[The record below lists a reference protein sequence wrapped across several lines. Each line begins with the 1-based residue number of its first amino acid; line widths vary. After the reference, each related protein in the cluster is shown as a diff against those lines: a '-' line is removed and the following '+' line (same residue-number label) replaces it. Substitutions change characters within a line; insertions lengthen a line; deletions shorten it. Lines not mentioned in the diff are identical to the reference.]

1 MESHDEYVG
10 IREDLEKIAPTVF
23 FDFDGAGSGLR
34 NMTLELSRV
43 VGDGERAEAEQ
54 QRFEERVEEI
64 STAYA
69 DQLADTTFAL
79 VFGVDGEFA
88 VVNTN
93 AWGGEIL
100 HTLGAKQS
108 KAQQP
113 AGENFAAFY
122 SYEEIDELSDADVI
136 FYETDAQ
143 ENPDP
148 FTEALLEQKL
158 WQSLPAGGS
167 RPGPPPALQRGPHL
181 RPSQHRPRPDR
192 RGPQGP
198 MTPSGARRTSAGTAS
213 PRKEHH
219 R

>member
-1 MESHDEYVG
+1 FEQLSTYPVVQSASLEINMEAIAEAQPDLIIGGVRVESHDEYVG

-93 AWGGEIL
+93 AWGGEKI
-100 HTLGAKQS
+100 GRAS
-108 KAQQP
+108 WR
-113 AGENFAAFY
+113 GRG
-122 SYEEIDELSDADVI
+122 SRG
-136 FYETDAQ
+136 
-143 ENPDP
+143 
-148 FTEALLEQKL
+148 
-158 WQSLPAGGS
+158 AGG
-167 RPGPPPALQRGPHL
+167 
-181 RPSQHRPRPDR
+181 
-192 RGPQGP
+192 
-198 MTPSGARRTSAGTAS
+198 AGLERMS
-213 PRKEHH
+213 NGSSDLV
-219 R
+219 